1 MRHRLFIESRIFT
14 KLIGNYLDDDEY
26 SALQQHLLSQPQ
38 AGPVIRGSGGVRK
51 LRWSVKGKGK
61 SGGVRVIYYIPD
73 GSSFW
78 MLTIYSK
85 GDVESIPGPM
95 LKKIKEAIEDGKA

>member
-1 MRHRLFIESRIFT
+1 MRHRLFIESRVFT
-14 KLIGNYLDDDEY
+14 KFVGDYLDDDEY
-26 SALQQHLLSQPQ
+26 SALQRHMLEHPK

-51 LRWSVKGKGK
+51 LRWSVRGKGK

-73 GSSFW
+73 ADSFW

-85 GDVESIPGPM
+85 GEVESIPGPM
-95 LKKIKEAIEDGKA
+95 LKKIKEAMDNG

>member
-1 MRHRLFIESRIFT
+1 VRHRLFIESRVFT
-14 KLIGNYLDDDEY
+14 KFVGHYLDDEQY
-26 SALQQHLLSQPQ
+26 SALQLYMLDHPK

-51 LRWSVKGKGK
+51 LRWSVRGKGK

-73 GSSFW
+73 GDSFW
-78 MLTIYSK
+78 MLTIYGK

-95 LKKIKEAIEDGKA
+95 LKTIKEAMENG